1 MAVKYKVIIVDDEYL
16 VRTGLRQTVDW
27 QSLCAEVVAEC
38 ENGAQALDAV
48 IKHGPDLIISDV
60 RMPVMDGLMLAEKLA
75 ERGYDGAVIFYSGYS
90 DFEYVRKALEYGVS
104 GYVLKP
110 VENKMLVEKV
120 AETMAALEEKR
131 KKRDALASLTS
142 GASRVRETY
151 FSKLEEGVDD
161 KPLKDQLEVLD
172 ITVPADGIVIYGR
185 RLNAQDGKF
194 SAVYVGLARALENFG
209 ATGWLWDDR
218 FITVTGLTD
227 REALCARA
235 GDLLD
240 EIYPDGVCA
249 AIGIS
254 PVYGKGV
261 MIYEAALKA
270 VGYASAVI
278 PMGGVYTE
286 KAYFH
291 GEGKKRNRFI
301 SDVLE
306 YIYGHYAEKL
316 TVKSVAEKLYVSESH
331 LMHEMKEELGT
342 TFNECLKQF
351 RIQRAKT
358 LLKQGGMRVSEVAS
372 AVGFTDVRYFGQV
385 FKESTGLTPSEYSDE
400 DEK

>member
-1 MAVKYKVIIVDDEYL
+1 M
-16 VRTGLRQTVDW
+16 
-27 QSLCAEVVAEC
+27 
-38 ENGAQALDAV
+38 
-48 IKHGPDLIISDV
+48 
-60 RMPVMDGLMLAEKLA
+60 
-75 ERGYDGAVIFYSGYS
+75 
-90 DFEYVRKALEYGVS
+90 
-104 GYVLKP
+104 
-110 VENKMLVEKV
+110 
-120 AETMAALEEKR
+120 
-131 KKRDALASLTS
+131 
-142 GASRVRETY
+142 
-151 FSKLEEGVDD
+151 
-161 KPLKDQLEVLD
+161 LD

-270 VGYASAVI
+270 VGYASTVI

>member
-48 IKHGPDLIISDV
+48 IKHSPDLIISDV

-218 FITVTGLTD
+218 SEERRVGL
-227 REALCARA
+227 
-235 GDLLD
+235 
-240 EIYPDGVCA
+240 
-249 AIGIS
+249 
-254 PVYGKGV
+254 
-261 MIYEAALKA
+261 
-270 VGYASAVI
+270 
-278 PMGGVYTE
+278 
-286 KAYFH
+286 
-291 GEGKKRNRFI
+291 
-301 SDVLE
+301 
-306 YIYGHYAEKL
+306 
-316 TVKSVAEKLYVSESH
+316 
-331 LMHEMKEELGT
+331 
-342 TFNECLKQF
+342 
-351 RIQRAKT
+351 
-358 LLKQGGMRVSEVAS
+358 
-372 AVGFTDVRYFGQV
+372 
-385 FKESTGLTPSEYSDE
+385 
-400 DEK
+400 

>member
-1 MAVKYKVIIVDDEYL
+1 M
-16 VRTGLRQTVDW
+16 
-27 QSLCAEVVAEC
+27 
-38 ENGAQALDAV
+38 
-48 IKHGPDLIISDV
+48 
-60 RMPVMDGLMLAEKLA
+60 
-75 ERGYDGAVIFYSGYS
+75 
-90 DFEYVRKALEYGVS
+90 
-104 GYVLKP
+104 
-110 VENKMLVEKV
+110 
-120 AETMAALEEKR
+120 
-131 KKRDALASLTS
+131 
-142 GASRVRETY
+142 
-151 FSKLEEGVDD
+151 
-161 KPLKDQLEVLD
+161 
-172 ITVPADGIVIYGR
+172 
-185 RLNAQDGKF
+185 
-194 SAVYVGLARALENFG
+194 
-209 ATGWLWDDR
+209 
-218 FITVTGLTD
+218 
-227 REALCARA
+227 
-235 GDLLD
+235 LD

-270 VGYASAVI
+270 VGYASTVI

-306 YIYGHYAEKL
+306 YIYEHYAEKL